1 MGVERYI
8 SIVVGRMARLER
20 ASYNGTAGG
29 GDEGKK
35 RVALRDVASR
45 SICLGKHESTV
56 TDPV

>member
-1 MGVERYI
+1 LGVERYI

-35 RVALRDVASR
+35 GRLERRGVQINMFR
-45 SICLGKHESTV
+45 
-56 TDPV
+56 